1 MRMWNRIRNGFARFM
16 SGRHGADRLG
26 VVTLWTAII
35 LSLIGSFS
43 KISLFSLLSLVLY
56 GWTLYRMMSRNLV
69 KRRLENEKFE
79 HWYAPIA
86 TRARQSLNRLKM
98 RRKFKY
104 FRCPQCKSLLK
115 LPRKV
120 GEVTM
125 TCGNCGHQ
133 FKQKA

>member
-1 MRMWNRIRNGFARFM
+1 MWNRFKSGLARFM
-16 SGRHGADRLG
+16 NGRYGADRLG
-26 VVTLWTAII
+26 FVTLWTAVV

-43 KISLFSLLSLVLY
+43 RVSLFSLLAFVLY
-56 GWTLYRMMSRNLV
+56 GWTLYRMMSRNTV
-69 KRRLENEKFE
+69 KRRLENDRFE
-79 HWYAPIA
+79 GWFAPIA
-86 TRARQSLNRLKM
+86 TRTRQSLNRLKM

-125 TCGNCGHQ
+125 TCGKCGHQ